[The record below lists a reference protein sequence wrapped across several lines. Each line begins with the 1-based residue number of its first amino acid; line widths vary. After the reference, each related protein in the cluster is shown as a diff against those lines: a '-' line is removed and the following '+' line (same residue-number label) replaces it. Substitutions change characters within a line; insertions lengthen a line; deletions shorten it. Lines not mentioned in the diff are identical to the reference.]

1 MVFERDEKRIIN
13 KLGDKKEEHTEKSEE
28 YDKDPQKKVKKS
40 IDRSAALYLV
50 ADFLH
55 NVIDGIGIGVAFNI
69 SKGKSLNHY

>member
-1 MVFERDEKRIIN
+1 
-13 KLGDKKEEHTEKSEE
+13 
-28 YDKDPQKKVKKS
+28 VKKS

-69 SKGKSLNHY
+69 SKRV